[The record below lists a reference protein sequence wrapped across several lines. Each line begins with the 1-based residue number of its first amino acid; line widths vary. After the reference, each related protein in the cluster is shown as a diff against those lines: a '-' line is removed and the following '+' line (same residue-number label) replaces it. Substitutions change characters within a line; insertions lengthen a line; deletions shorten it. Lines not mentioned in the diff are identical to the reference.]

1 MAPVKHVSAC
11 RYHLFTMIMTL
22 PQTASL
28 LAHLIAVALLISPA
42 EAFIGALRSQAKA
55 KLLDVVKSGGS
66 NDEVL
71 TALQGVERLSFGD
84 AKLSSPLLPG
94 NWLMVWTTSDSIAG
108 KSRASLFQTP
118 TPPEQLI
125 DIENGRALNAEK
137 VLGITNSVQADI
149 TPATKN
155 KVNVQF
161 KKFKVGPVGFNA
173 PESFKGE
180 LSVTYLDDD
189 MRISRGDKGNAFI
202 LLRESNSRDVANE
215 VWKEWRKSW

>member
-1 MAPVKHVSAC
+1 MA
-11 RYHLFTMIMTL
+11 RHLALIVAVILIIYPADAFVGSL
-22 PQTASL
+22 RSRAKASL
-28 LAHLIAVALLISPA
+28 LDI
-42 EAFIGALRSQAKA
+42 
-55 KLLDVVKSGGS
+55 VKSGAS
-66 NDEVL
+66 NDDVL
-71 TALQGVERLSFGD
+71 AAVQSVERLSLGD

-108 KSRASLFQTP
+108 KTRAPLFQTP

-137 VLGITNSVQADI
+137 VLGIVNSVQADI
-149 TPATKN
+149 TPSTKN

-173 PESFKGE
+173 PEGLRGE

-202 LLRESNSRDVANE
+202 LLRESNSRDEANDI
-215 VWKEWRKSW
+215 WKEWRKSW

>member
-1 MAPVKHVSAC
+1 M
-11 RYHLFTMIMTL
+11 MIMTL
-22 PQTASL
+22 PQTVSL
-28 LAHLIAVALLISPA
+28 LGLLIAVTLLISPA

-108 KSRASLFQTP
+108 KSRAPLFQTP

-189 MRISRGDKGNAFI
+189 MRISRGG
-202 LLRESNSRDVANE
+202 
-215 VWKEWRKSW
+215 

>member
-1 MAPVKHVSAC
+1 MRSA
-11 RYHLFTMIMTL
+11 MML
-22 PQTASL
+22 PSIRRALIVVTVL
-28 LAHLIAVALLISPA
+28 LLNPA
-42 EAFIGALRSQAKA
+42 DAFVGALRSRAKA
-55 KLLDVVKSGGS
+55 HLIDLVKSGAS
-66 NDEVL
+66 NDQV
-71 TALQGVERLSFGD
+71 TRALEGVERLSLGD

-108 KSRASLFQTP
+108 KSRAPLFQTP

-137 VLGITNSVQADI
+137 VLGIVNSVQADI
-149 TPATKN
+149 TPVTKN

-161 KKFKVGPVGFNA
+161 KKFKIGPVGFNA

-202 LLRESNSRDVANE
+202 LLKESSSRKEANDI
-215 VWKEWRKSW
+215 WKQWRKSW

>member
-1 MAPVKHVSAC
+1 MAP
-11 RYHLFTMIMTL
+11 
-22 PQTASL
+22 L
-28 LAHLIAVALLISPA
+28 LALIVAAILLINPVD
-42 EAFIGALRSQAKA
+42 AFVGALRQPAKA
-55 KLLDVVKSGGS
+55 NLLDLVKSGAS
-66 NDEVL
+66 EDKII
-71 TALQGVERLSFGD
+71 TALKGVERLSLGD

-108 KSRASLFQTP
+108 KSRAPLFQTP

-125 DIENGRALNAEK
+125 DIENGRALNVEK
-137 VLGITNSVQADI
+137 VLGIVNSVQADI

-155 KVNVQF
+155 KVSVQF

-202 LLRESNSRDVANE
+202 LLRESNSRDEANE
-215 VWKEWRKSW
+215 IWKEWRKSW